1 MTPSP
6 STPPPSPD
14 IPRRSNPVTDLVG
27 RVDARLGGG
36 SGGGAAAG
44 GDTVPTGFPRV
55 DRMLGGGL
63 RQGDLVVLGGD
74 VGVGKSSFALAVA
87 LRIAERGET
96 AAFVSGEMDEDRM
109 WERALAIEART
120 RLDDIRRASV
130 SDEARAALGAA
141 AVRLRNRPLV
151 YRPMAARSFE
161 EVADRVRALHVPFA
175 AVDYLQLLPPPA
187 APGGEG
193 EHAEQDATAVRLLK
207 EIALDTATA
216 LLLVAQLPRLN
227 TKRRDPRPALD
238 DFGALGAV
246 KYHADVVLGLYR
258 EEMYQMTRG
267 VEGATELIVA
277 KNRHGATGFVD
288 LYFYREWMRF
298 EDMLEPDR

>member
-1 MTPSP
+1 MKTP
-6 STPPPSPD
+6 PD
-14 IPRRSNPVTDLVG
+14 IPRRSNPVTDVVG
-27 RVDARLGGG
+27 RVDAHLGGAP
-36 SGGGAAAG
+36 S
-44 GDTVPTGFPRV
+44 GDTVATGFPSV
-55 DRMLGGGL
+55 DRILGGGL

-74 VGVGKSSFALAVA
+74 VGVGKSSFALAIA

-96 AAFVSGEMDEDRM
+96 AAVVSGEMDEDRL

-120 RLDDIRRASV
+120 RLDDIRRGNL

-151 YRPMAARSFE
+151 YRPMAARSFD
-161 EVADRVRALHVPFA
+161 EVADRIRALHTPFA
-175 AVDYLQLLPPPA
+175 AVDYLQLIPPA
-187 APGGEG
+187 RADVER
-193 EHAEQDATAVRLLK
+193 AEQDATAVRLLK
-207 EIALDTATA
+207 EIALDANVA

-227 TKRRDPRPALD
+227 PKRRDPRPALD

-258 EEMYQMTRG
+258 EEMYQLTRG

-277 KNRHGATGFVD
+277 KNRHGPTGFVD

>member
-1 MTPSP
+1 VGVP
-6 STPPPSPD
+6 PD
-14 IPRRSNPVTDLVG
+14 IPRRTNPATEVVG
-27 RVDARLGGG
+27 RVDARLGGAP
-36 SGGGAAAG
+36 S
-44 GDTVPTGFPRV
+44 GDTVATGFPSV
-55 DRMLGGGL
+55 DRILGGGF
-63 RQGDLVVLGGD
+63 RQGDLVALGGD

-96 AAFVSGEMDEDRM
+96 AAVISGEMDEDRL
-109 WERALAIEART
+109 WERALAIESRT
-120 RLDDIRRASV
+120 RLDDIRRATV

-151 YRPMAARSFE
+151 YRPMAAASFE
-161 EVADRVRALHVPFA
+161 EVADRIRALHAPFT
-175 AVDYLQLLPPPA
+175 AVDYLQLLPPATPST
-187 APGGEG
+187 ER
-193 EHAEQDATAVRLLK
+193 AEQDAAAVRLLK
-207 EIALDTATA
+207 EVALDAHTA
-216 LLLVAQLPRLN
+216 LLLVAQLPHHN
-227 TKRRDPRPALD
+227 AKRRDPRPALD

-246 KYHADVVLGLYR
+246 KYHGDVVLGLYR

-277 KNRHGATGFVD
+277 KNRHGQTGFVD